1 MSRLGAAVAGVR
13 PVQSQEMVLPS
24 IPGLRGFG
32 AAAER
37 LGFEV
42 HWTESDE
49 RDAQISAL
57 VGVVLNRAE
66 YGQVVVL
73 TGDRSL
79 VDQLPRSVEVCKTI
93 AVVPALDQR

>member
-1 MSRLGAAVAGVR
+1 MGPQWLADVRCNRRRWYSRPSLVSGDSA
-13 PVQSQEMVLPS
+13 LP
-24 IPGLRGFG
+24 R
-32 AAAER
+32 ER

-49 RDAQISAL
+49 RDAQIFAL

-93 AVVPALDQR
+93 AEVPALDQR